1 MRYFLIT
8 YMRKPGGQ
16 IDEVAAVSRNIKQK
30 DLQTC
35 NVIMD
40 FKERKVVKCVVD
52 GNRVDTDWEKLTEY
66 YKKVYPNVISQIEK
80 EVDGK

>member
-1 MRYFLIT
+1 
-8 YMRKPGGQ
+8 MRKPGGQ